1 MGCLGLR
8 RLLGK
13 KPTHEKHVQP
23 ANTAV
28 ANGAVGPRPAQQD
41 RPVKATDASLSKETL
56 ARDESLWDQAY
67 KNLDPGL
74 VERYEELL
82 AKQRQEINDDSC
94 KNGTNRQQ
102 DLDIIINHGLHQAE
116 IQRTGVQ
123 EGLAQAASWILSVK
137 DFIGEAVKASPEA
150 SLAWAG
156 VCIVLPLLTNP
167 QSAAQANKS
176 GFTYITGRIRYYVE
190 LERILWSTSSRSSD
204 HTGLKEQFNANIV
217 KLYEEILRFEVKS
230 VLRFHRSWQR
240 NFAGDIFQPEDW
252 NGMVSSIKDLEKL
265 VQQDAA
271 TISTEV
277 SRRHLNEV
285 EQSTRHNFESMQKL
299 LPLAQRHLEVD
310 MEALNLQRQMH
321 EEALSDKEQKCRQ
334 LFRLAR
340 NEEDSSYELYKS
352 RVDDRLEGT
361 CEWFLEQPHF
371 NQWLDNDR
379 GLLIVSADPGCGK
392 SVLAKHLIDNVLP
405 QCNPSATI
413 CYFFFKDG
421 DQNTQKQ
428 AICALLHQI
437 FTNKPDLIKLAM
449 NVIDDNGQET
459 VNVVTK
465 LWDIFSRVIKDPAMG
480 QTIFV
485 LDALDEC
492 KDSELVGLTD
502 NIKSIQTDGGTR
514 ARFFLTSRP
523 YENVISEFQELIDHS
538 PHIYIPG
545 ENESDK
551 IGQEV
556 NIVIKHRVERLAR
569 KKRLSA
575 PIQSYLEERLLRMEH
590 RTYLWVHL
598 VFEYFETHSF
608 RKVKEGIDRVFIDK
622 LPKDVND
629 SYCKILSKSEDM
641 DMARKAFCIML
652 AASRPLTLTE
662 MNIAV
667 NLDLDSDE
675 LDLESDEDFQAS
687 LRSWCGLLLT
697 VNNKKVFFL
706 HQTAR
711 EFLAQKNGFGR
722 CSERGPI
729 DAKEAEGV
737 LAISCITYIDKFM
750 PRAHQTKSAED
761 LTSIDINRDF
771 SKYSADE
778 WSSHIRAAALED
790 DQNLEPILTRICDPK
805 SDVFASWCGSEPWA
819 GGNETRNT
827 LWMAAKFG
835 LTSVVKRILQNEE
848 IEDAWNYI
856 MKQRISHVAASCR
869 NVEVLNL
876 LLDCKKLDWRG
887 KDQHGYTP
895 LFRALFSNHVASV
908 RCLLNSGKADVRDE
922 CRKFTPLIHT
932 LLFSSDEM
940 VEMLVH
946 TEGID
951 VNGSFGGKNAL
962 TVAVEERRHNL
973 VKLLLD
979 MEAVETN
986 PSSLGSITPLFM
998 AVMQDDEAM
1007 VKLLLDSGRIDLN
1020 QQCERGGITGT
1031 ALKIARSYELPR
1043 MVELL
1048 VEAGAVE

>member
-1 MGCLGLR
+1 MGCLGLK

-13 KPTHEKHVQP
+13 KPTHEKNVQP

-41 RPVKATDASLSKETL
+41 RPEKATDASLSKETP

-74 VERYEELL
+74 VEKYEELL
-82 AKQRQEINDDSC
+82 AEQRQEINDNSC

-176 GFTYITGRIRYYVE
+176 GFTYVTGRIRYYVE

-217 KLYEEILRFEVKS
+217 KLYQEILHFEVKS

-299 LPLAQRHLEVD
+299 LPFAQRHLEVD
-310 MEALNLQRQMH
+310 IEALNLQRQMH
-321 EEALSDKEQKCRQ
+321 EEALSVKEQECRQ

-371 NQWLDNDR
+371 NQWLDDDR

-413 CYFFFKDG
+413 CYFFFKG
-421 DQNTQKQ
+421 EDQNTQKQ

-449 NVIDDNGQET
+449 NVINDNGQET

-465 LWDIFSRVIKDPAMG
+465 LWEIFSQVIKDPAMG

-492 KDSELVGLTD
+492 KDSELVDLTD
-502 NIKSIQTDGGTR
+502 NIKSIQNDGGTR

-523 YENVISEFQELIDHS
+523 YENVISEFRELINNF
-538 PHIYIPG
+538 PHIHIPG

-575 PIQSYLEERLLRMEH
+575 SIQSYLEERLLRMEH

-608 RKVKEGIDRVFIDK
+608 QKVKKGIDRVFIDK

-641 DMARKAFCIML
+641 DMARKAFCVML

-729 DAKEAEGV
+729 DPKEAQGV

-771 SKYSADE
+771 SKYSADK

-790 DQNLEPILTRICDPK
+790 DQKLEPILTRICDPE
-805 SDVFASWCGSEPWA
+805 SDVFASLHGASPWVSR
-819 GGNETRNT
+819 NCNT

-848 IEDAWNYI
+848 IKDVQGSRFT
-856 MKQRISHVAASCR
+856 KQSISRVAATCR

-876 LLDCKKLDWRG
+876 LLDCGKLDWHK
-887 KDQHGYTP
+887 KDRHGYTP
-895 LFRALFSNHVASV
+895 LFRAILSNHVASV
-908 RCLLNSGKADVRDE
+908 RCLLHSGKADVRHE
-922 CRKFTPLIHT
+922 CNRGTPLIFA

-951 VNGSFGGKNAL
+951 MNGCFCGYNAL
-962 TVAVEERRHNL
+962 AMAVRERRYDM

-986 PSSLGSITPLFM
+986 PSYLGSITPLVV

-1020 QQCERGGITGT
+1020 QQCKRNIETGT
-1031 ALKIARSYELPR
+1031 ALKFARSSKLSK

-1048 VEAGAVE
+1048 VKAGAVE

>member
-82 AKQRQEINDDSC
+82 AKQRQEINDNSC

-437 FTNKPDLIKLAM
+437 FTNKPDLIKLALK
-449 NVIDDNGQET
+449 VIDDNGQET
-459 VNVVTK
+459 VNVVTE
-465 LWDIFSRVIKDPAMG
+465 LWNIFSRVIKHPAMG

-492 KDSELVGLTD
+492 KDSELVDLTD
-502 NIKSIQTDGGTR
+502 NIKSIQNDGGTR

-569 KKRLSA
+569 KKHLS
-575 PIQSYLEERLLRMEH
+575 PTIQSYLEERLLRMEH

-608 RKVKEGIDRVFIDK
+608 QKVQKGIDRVFIDK

-667 NLDLDSDE
+667 NLDLDADE

-729 DAKEAEGV
+729 DPKEAQGV
-737 LAISCITYIDKFM
+737 LAMSCITYIDKFM
-750 PRAHQTKSAED
+750 PRARQTNSAED

-771 SKYSADE
+771 SVYSADE
-778 WSSHIRAAALED
+778 WYSHIRAAALED
-790 DQNLEPILTRICDPK
+790 DQKLEPILARICDPK
-805 SDVFASWCGSEPWA
+805 SAVFASWCEANLWDWGDC
-819 GGNETRNT
+819 NT
-827 LWMAAKFG
+827 LWVAAKFG
-835 LTSVVKRILQNEE
+835 LTSVVKRILKNEE
-848 IEDAWNYI
+848 IEDVRGDRWRRQSI
-856 MKQRISHVAASCR
+856 PHVAASCP
-869 NVEVLNL
+869 NVDVLNL
-876 LLDCKKLDWRG
+876 LLDCKKLDWRR
-887 KDQHGYTP
+887 KDEEGYTP
-895 LFRALFSNHVASV
+895 LFHAIRSNHVASV

-922 CRKFTPLIHT
+922 CNGYTPLIYA

-951 VNGSFGGKNAL
+951 MNGFWWGFNAL
-962 TVAVEERRHNL
+962 TVAMRERRHNL

-979 MEAVETN
+979 MEAVETI
-986 PSSLGSITPLFM
+986 PSSLESKTPLVV
-998 AVMQDDEAM
+998 AVMQNDEAM

-1020 QQCERGGITGT
+1020 QQCELGGTTGT
-1031 ALKIARSYELPR
+1031 ALKFARSGEFTR
-1043 MVELL
+1043 IVELL
-1048 VEAGAVE
+1048 VEAGAV

>member
-41 RPVKATDASLSKETL
+41 RSVKATDASLSKETP

-74 VERYEELL
+74 VEEYEELL
-82 AKQRQEINDDSC
+82 AKQRQEI
-94 KNGTNRQQ
+94 KN
-102 DLDIIINHGLHQAE
+102 
-116 IQRTGVQ
+116 QRTGVQ
-123 EGLAQAASWILSVK
+123 EGLAQAASWVLSVK

-176 GFTYITGRIRYYVE
+176 GFTYVNGRIRYYVE

-217 KLYEEILRFEVKS
+217 KLYEEILHFEVKS

-240 NFAGDIFQPEDW
+240 NSAGDIFRPKDW

-502 NIKSIQTDGGTR
+502 NIKSTQNDGGTR

-569 KKRLSA
+569 KKRLSDF
-575 PIQSYLEERLLRMEH
+575 IQSYLEERLLQMEH

-608 RKVKEGIDRVFIDK
+608 QKVQKGIDKVFIDK

-711 EFLAQKNGFGR
+711 EFLAQKEGFGR

-729 DAKEAEGV
+729 DPKEAHGV

-750 PRAHQTKSAED
+750 PRAHQTNSAED
-761 LTSIDINRDF
+761 LTSIDKNRDF

-778 WSSHIRAAALED
+778 WSSHIWAAALED

-805 SDVFASWCGSEPWA
+805 SDVFDSWYRADSPALLWFRLV
-819 GGNETRNT
+819 ETRNT
-827 LWMAAKFG
+827 LWMAAKLG
-835 LTSVVKRILQNEE
+835 LTSVVKRILHNEE
-848 IEDAWNYI
+848 IEDAS
-856 MKQRISHVAASCR
+856 MFLLGERISHVAASCR

-876 LLDCKKLDWRG
+876 LLDCGKLDWNM
-887 KDQHGYTP
+887 KDNLGLGDTP
-895 LFRALFSNHVASV
+895 LFHAIRSNHVASV
-908 RCLLNSGKADVRDE
+908 RCLLDSGKVDVRDK
-922 CRKFTPLIHT
+922 CRGVTPLIYA
-932 LLFSSDEM
+932 LESSSDEM

-951 VNGSFGGKNAL
+951 VNGFWRGYNAL
-962 TVAVEERRHNL
+962 AMAVYHRRYNM

-979 MEAVETN
+979 MEAVETI
-986 PSSLGSITPLFM
+986 PSSLESKTPLVV
-998 AVMQDDEAM
+998 AVIQNDEAM

-1020 QQCERGGITGT
+1020 QQCELGGTTGT
-1031 ALKIARSYELPR
+1031 ALKFARSREFTR

>member
-1 MGCLGLR
+1 M
-8 RLLGK
+8 
-13 KPTHEKHVQP
+13 
-23 ANTAV
+23 
-28 ANGAVGPRPAQQD
+28 
-41 RPVKATDASLSKETL
+41 
-56 ARDESLWDQAY
+56 
-67 KNLDPGL
+67 
-74 VERYEELL
+74 
-82 AKQRQEINDDSC
+82 
-94 KNGTNRQQ
+94 
-102 DLDIIINHGLHQAE
+102 DLIINHGLHQAKT
-116 IQRTGVQ
+116 QGTDVQ
-123 EGLAQAASWILSVK
+123 EGLAQAAGWVLSVK
-137 DFIGEAVKASPEA
+137 NFIGEAVKASPEA

-167 QSAAQANKS
+167 HSATQANKS
-176 GFTYITGRIRYYVE
+176 GFTYVTGRIRYHVE

-217 KLYEEILRFEVKS
+217 KLYQQILQFEVKS

-252 NGMVSSIKDLEKL
+252 SGMVSSIKDLEKL

-285 EQSTRHNFESMQKL
+285 EENTRHNFESMQKL

-310 MEALNLQRQMH
+310 IEALNLQRQMH
-321 EEALSDKEQKCRQ
+321 EEALSVKEQECRQ

-371 NQWLDNDR
+371 NQWLDDDR

-449 NVIDDNGQET
+449 NVINDNGKET

-465 LWDIFSRVIKDPAMG
+465 LWDLFHQVIKDPAMG

-492 KDSELVGLTD
+492 NESELVDLTD
-502 NIKSIQTDGGTR
+502 NIKSFQNDGETR

-523 YENVISEFQELIDHS
+523 YENIISEFQELIDHS
-538 PHIYIPG
+538 PHIHIPG

-608 RKVKEGIDRVFIDK
+608 QKVKKGIDRVFIDK

-729 DAKEAEGV
+729 DPKEAQAV

-761 LTSIDINRDF
+761 LNSIDMNRDF
-771 SKYSADE
+771 STYSADK
-778 WSSHIRAAALED
+778 WYSHIQAAALED
-790 DQNLEPILTRICDPK
+790 DQKLEPIFTRLCDPK
-805 SDVFASWCGSEPWA
+805 SDVFASWWGGEPKM
-819 GGNETRNT
+819 GETCNT
-827 LWMAAKFG
+827 LWVATNYG

-848 IEDAWNYI
+848 VKDAWSYHLED
-856 MKQRISHVAASCR
+856 RISHVAASCG

-876 LLDCKKLDWRG
+876 LLDCGKLDWDMKNRFG
-887 KDQHGYTP
+887 QTP
-895 LFRALFSNHVASV
+895 FFCAIFSDRVASAQ
-908 RCLLNSGKADVRDE
+908 CLLNSGKYDVRDKYDE
-922 CRKFTPLIHT
+922 HTPLI
-932 LLFSSDEM
+932 LALRLSSDEM
-940 VEMLVH
+940 VDMLVH

-951 VNGSFGGKNAL
+951 MNGCYFGYNAL
-962 TVAVEERRHNL
+962 AMAVYQRRYNM

-986 PSSLGSITPLFM
+986 PSFSGSITPLVE
-998 AVMQDDEAM
+998 AVMQDDEAI
-1007 VKLLLDSGRIDLN
+1007 VRLLLGSGRIDLN
-1020 QQCERGGITGT
+1020 QQCERDGITGT
-1031 ALKIARSYELPR
+1031 ALKFARSMDRPR

-1048 VEAGAVE
+1048 VKAGAVE

>member
-1 MGCLGLR
+1 MGCLGLKKLFR
-8 RLLGK
+8 K
-13 KPTHEKHVQP
+13 KPTHEKHVQT

-28 ANGAVGPRPAQQD
+28 SKGAAGPRPAQQD
-41 RPVKATDASLSKETL
+41 RPVEATDDSLSKETL

-67 KNLDPGL
+67 KKLDPGL
-74 VERYEELL
+74 VEKYEELL
-82 AKQRQEINDDSC
+82 AKQRQEINDNSC

-102 DLDIIINHGLHQAE
+102 DLDLIIKHGLHQAKTE
-116 IQRTGVQ
+116 RTDVQ
-123 EGLAQAASWILSVK
+123 EGLAQAASWVLSVK

-176 GFTYITGRIRYYVE
+176 GFTYVTGRIRYYVE

-449 NVIDDNGQET
+449 NVINDNGQET

-465 LWDIFSRVIKDPAMG
+465 LWDLFHQVIKDPAMG

-492 KDSELVGLTD
+492 KDSELVDLTD
-502 NIKSIQTDGGTR
+502 NIKSIQNDGETR

-523 YENVISEFQELIDHS
+523 YENIISEFRELIDHS
-538 PHIYIPG
+538 PHIHIPG

-551 IGQEV
+551 VGQEV
-556 NIVIKHRVERLAR
+556 NIVIKHRVESLAR

-608 RKVKEGIDRVFIDK
+608 QKVKKGIDKVFIDK

-641 DMARKAFCIML
+641 DMARKAFCVVL

-729 DAKEAEGV
+729 DPKEAQGV
-737 LAISCITYIDKFM
+737 LAISCITYIDKLM
-750 PRAHQTKSAED
+750 PRAHQIKSAED
-761 LTSIDINRDF
+761 LTSIGIDRDF
-771 SKYSADE
+771 SKYSAVK

-790 DQNLEPILTRICDPK
+790 DQELEPILTRICDPK
-805 SDVFASWCGSEPWA
+805 SDVFASWCGLEPRSW
-819 GGNETRNT
+819 GEETRNT
-827 LWMAAKFG
+827 LWMAANFG

-848 IEDAWNYI
+848 IEDAWSYTSA
-856 MKQRISHVAASCR
+856 QRISHVAASCR

-876 LLDCKKLDWRG
+876 LLDCGKLDWHSG
-887 KDQHGYTP
+887 DIHGYTP
-895 LFRALFSNHVASV
+895 LFCAMESNHVASV
-908 RCLLNSGKADVRDE
+908 RCLLDSGKADVRAKCE
-922 CRKFTPLIHT
+922 NGTPLIYA
-932 LLFSSDEM
+932 LLSSSDEV
-940 VEMLVH
+940 VEILVH

-951 VNGSFGGKNAL
+951 LNGFWWGYNAL
-962 TVAVEERRHNL
+962 AVAVRERRYNM

-986 PSSLGSITPLFM
+986 PSYLGSITPLVE
-998 AVMQDDEAM
+998 AVIQDDEAI
-1007 VKLLLDSGRIDLN
+1007 VRLLLDSGRIDLN
-1020 QQCERGGITGT
+1020 QQCTRNIETGT
-1031 ALKIARSYELPR
+1031 ALKFARSKKLPR
-1043 MVELL
+1043 IVELL
-1048 VEAGAVE
+1048 VKAGAVE

>member
-1 MGCLGLR
+1 M
-8 RLLGK
+8 
-13 KPTHEKHVQP
+13 
-23 ANTAV
+23 
-28 ANGAVGPRPAQQD
+28 
-41 RPVKATDASLSKETL
+41 
-56 ARDESLWDQAY
+56 
-67 KNLDPGL
+67 
-74 VERYEELL
+74 
-82 AKQRQEINDDSC
+82 
-94 KNGTNRQQ
+94 
-102 DLDIIINHGLHQAE
+102 
-116 IQRTGVQ
+116 
-123 EGLAQAASWILSVK
+123 K

-176 GFTYITGRIRYYVE
+176 GFTYVTGRIRYHVE
-190 LERILWSTSSRSSD
+190 LERILWSTSSPSSD

-217 KLYEEILRFEVKS
+217 KLYQEILHFEVKS

-252 NGMVSSIKDLEKL
+252 NGMVSSIKDLENL

-310 MEALNLQRQMH
+310 IEALNLQRQMH
-321 EEALSDKEQKCRQ
+321 EEALSVKEQECRQ

-392 SVLAKHLIDNVLP
+392 SVLAKHLIDNVLS

-437 FTNKPDLIKLAM
+437 FTNKPELIKLAM
-449 NVIDDNGQET
+449 NVINDNGQET

-492 KDSELVGLTD
+492 KESELVDLTD
-502 NIKSIQTDGGTR
+502 NIKFVQNDGETR
-514 ARFFLTSRP
+514 ARFFVTSRP
-523 YENVISEFQELIDHS
+523 YENIILEFQELFDHS
-538 PHIYIPG
+538 PHIHIPG

-551 IGQEV
+551 ISQEV

-608 RKVKEGIDRVFIDK
+608 QKVKKGIDRVFIDK

-687 LRSWCGLLLT
+687 LRSWCGLLLS

-729 DAKEAEGV
+729 DSNEAHGV

-750 PRAHQTKSAED
+750 PRAHQTNSAED
-761 LTSIDINRDF
+761 LTSININLDF
-771 SKYSADE
+771 SKYSADG

-790 DQNLEPILTRICDPK
+790 DQDLEPILTRICDPK
-805 SDVFASWCGSEPWA
+805 SDVFASWCGAERGAP
-819 GGNETRNT
+819 GEETRNT
-827 LWMAAKFG
+827 LWMAANFG
-835 LTSVVKRILQNEE
+835 LTSVVKRILQDEE
-848 IEDAWNYI
+848 IEDAWN
-856 MKQRISHVAASCR
+856 KLEQRISHVAATCC
-869 NVEVLNL
+869 NFEVLNL
-876 LLDCKKLDWRG
+876 LLDCGKLDWDMRD
-887 KDQHGYTP
+887 KLTNTP
-895 LFRALFSNHVASV
+895 LFRAILSKHVASV
-908 RCLLNSGKADVRDE
+908 RCLLNSGKADVRDGCYE
-922 CRKFTPLIHT
+922 GTPLICA
-932 LLFSSDEM
+932 LKFSSDEM
-940 VEMLVH
+940 VEFLVH
-946 TEGID
+946 TEGIE
-951 VNGSFGGKNAL
+951 VNGLWWGNNAL
-962 TVAVEERRHNL
+962 AVAVRERRYKM

-986 PSSLGSITPLFM
+986 PSEGITPLFE

-1007 VKLLLDSGRIDLN
+1007 VRLLLDSGRIDLN
-1020 QQCERGGITGT
+1020 QQCEIGLITGT
-1031 ALKIARSYELPR
+1031 ALMFARFYGFHRIA
-1043 MVELL
+1043 ELL
-1048 VEAGAVE
+1048 VKAGAVE

>member
-1 MGCLGLR
+1 MCCLGLK

-28 ANGAVGPRPAQQD
+28 ANGAAGPRPAQRD
-41 RPVKATDASLSKETL
+41 RPVKATDASLSKETP

-67 KNLDPGL
+67 NKLDPGL
-74 VERYEELL
+74 IKKYEELL
-82 AKQRQEINDDSC
+82 AKQRQEISEKNDNSC

-102 DLDIIINHGLHQAE
+102 DLDLIIEHGLHQAKT
-116 IQRTGVQ
+116 QRTDVQ
-123 EGLAQAASWILSVK
+123 EGLAQAADWILSVK
-137 DFIGEAVKASPEA
+137 DFIEEAVKASPEA

-176 GFTYITGRIRYYVE
+176 GFTYVTGRIRYHIE

-217 KLYEEILRFEVKS
+217 KLYQEILHFEVKS

-277 SRRHLNEV
+277 SRRHLKEV

-310 MEALNLQRQMH
+310 IEALNLQRQMH
-321 EEALSDKEQKCRQ
+321 EEALSVKEQECRQ

-352 RVDDRLEGT
+352 RVDNRVEGT

-379 GLLIVSADPGCGK
+379 GLLIVSAGPGCGK
-392 SVLAKHLIDNVLP
+392 SVLAKHLVDNVLL

-428 AICALLHQI
+428 AICAMLHQI
-437 FTNKPDLIKLAM
+437 FTKKPELIKLAM
-449 NVIDDNGQET
+449 NVIKDNGKET

-465 LWDIFSRVIKDPAMG
+465 LWEIFSQVIKDPAMG

-502 NIKSIQTDGGTR
+502 NIKSTQNDGGTR
-514 ARFFLTSRP
+514 ARFLLTSRP
-523 YENVISEFQELIDHS
+523 YENVISEFRELIDHS
-538 PHIYIPG
+538 PHIHIPA

-569 KKRLSA
+569 KKGLSA
-575 PIQSYLEERLLRMEH
+575 PIQSYLEKRLLRMEH

-608 RKVKEGIDRVFIDK
+608 EKVKQKIDRVFIDK
-622 LPKDVND
+622 LPKNVND
-629 SYCKILSKSEDM
+629 SYYKILLKSEDM

-711 EFLAQKNGFGR
+711 EFLAQENGFGR

-729 DAKEAEGV
+729 DPKEAQSV
-737 LAISCITYIDKFM
+737 LATSCITYIDKFM
-750 PRAHQTKSAED
+750 PRAHRTSSTED
-761 LTSIDINRDF
+761 LTSININSDF
-771 SKYSADE
+771 SEYSADE
-778 WSSHIRAAALED
+778 WLSHFRAAALED
-790 DQNLEPILTRICDPK
+790 DEKLQPILTRICDPK
-805 SDVFASWCGSEPWA
+805 TDAFASWCEAEPSEDE
-819 GGNETRNT
+819 NRNT
-827 LWMAAKFG
+827 LWMAAKLG
-835 LTSVVKRILQNEE
+835 LTSVVKRILQNED
-848 IEDAWNYI
+848 IEDAWGI
-856 MKQRISHVAASCR
+856 WAQRISHVAASCR

-876 LLDCKKLDWRG
+876 LLDCEKLDWNM
-887 KDQHGYTP
+887 KDTIGFTP
-895 LFRALFSNHVASV
+895 LFHAITSKHVASV
-908 RCLLNSGKADVRDE
+908 RCLLDSGKVDVRDE
-922 CRKFTPLIHT
+922 GNHGTPLIFA
-932 LLFSSDEM
+932 LRYSSDEI
-940 VEMLVH
+940 VEMLFH

-951 VNGSFGGKNAL
+951 MNGFWRGCNAL
-962 TVAVEERRHNL
+962 TVAVHVGRYNM
-973 VKLLLD
+973 VKMLLD

-986 PSSLGSITPLFM
+986 PSLSGSKTPLVE
-998 AVMQDDEAM
+998 AVMRNDEAI
-1007 VKLLLDSGRIDLN
+1007 VRLLLDSGRIDLN
-1020 QQCERGGITGT
+1020 QQFERDGITST
-1031 ALKIARSYELPR
+1031 ALKIARLMDRPKI
-1043 MVELL
+1043 VEML
-1048 VEAGAVE
+1048 VKAGAVE